1 VGAVFDVL
9 AQAVVTAVL
18 VTVLGCLMIVAGVG
32 LWSIPAALVVSGVML
47 ALAGLLFDF
56 EE

>member
-1 VGAVFDVL
+1 LTSV
-9 AQAVVTAVL
+9 VVTLVGCVL
-18 VTVLGCLMIVAGVG
+18 IVAGVG
-32 LWSIPAALVVSGVML
+32 LWSIPAALVVAGVML

>member
-1 VGAVFDVL
+1 
-9 AQAVVTAVL
+9 
-18 VTVLGCLMIVAGVG
+18 MIVAGTA
-32 LWSIPAALVVSGVML
+32 LWSVPAALVVSGVML

>member
-1 VGAVFDVL
+1 
-9 AQAVVTAVL
+9 
-18 VTVLGCLMIVAGVG
+18 MIVAGTA